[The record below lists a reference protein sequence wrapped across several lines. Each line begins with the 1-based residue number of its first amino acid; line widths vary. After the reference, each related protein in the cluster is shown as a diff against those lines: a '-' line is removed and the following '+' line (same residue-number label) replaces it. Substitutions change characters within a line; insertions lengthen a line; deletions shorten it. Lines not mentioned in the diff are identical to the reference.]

1 MIFLDSSFIIAFYNI
16 RDENHVRAKS
26 LMPDIVN
33 YKYGPL
39 YIFDYVFDEIVT
51 VIFIR
56 LRDLRKAVRIGE
68 YLRKSVELVE
78 VTGPNFEEAWRIFK
92 KQKETDFSF
101 TDCTSISIMRRMN
114 IRNIATF
121 DSDFLKLKEVNVIG
135 AS

>member
-1 MIFLDSSFIIAFYNI
+1 MIFLDSSFMVAFYNT
-16 RDENHVRAKS
+16 RDENHVKAKI

-39 YIFDYVFDEIVT
+39 YISDYVFDEVVT

-68 YLRKSVELVE
+68 YLRKSVNLVE
-78 VTGPNFEEAWRIFK
+78 VMSSDFEDAWRIFK
-92 KQKETDFSF
+92 KQKKTDFSF

-114 IRNIATF
+114 IRNLATF
-121 DSDFLKLKEVNVIG
+121 DRDFLKLKEVNVIG